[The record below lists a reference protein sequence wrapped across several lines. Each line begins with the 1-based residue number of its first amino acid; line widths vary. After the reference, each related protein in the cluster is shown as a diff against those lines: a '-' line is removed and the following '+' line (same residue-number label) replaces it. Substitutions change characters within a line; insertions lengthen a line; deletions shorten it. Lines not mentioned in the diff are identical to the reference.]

1 MQTPKLAQDLGRDL
15 RDKRLLP
22 VIGLLVVA
30 ILAVP
35 FLLGGGSEPVPPPTG
50 PSSSD
55 VNQGSAADAQAEPV
69 VLADV
74 PGIRDYQK
82 RLAKFQKRNPFKQ
95 QFTGGSESSGGS
107 LEDTTP
113 SGGGL
118 SGGGSEAESSGSS
131 STSSDSTSGGNSGGN
146 GSGGNGSGG
155 READQ
160 GLYLYSYEID
170 AKITVD
176 GKTEKLE
183 SVKQLEFLPGNKTP
197 VLQFLKG
204 DFEQKSAAFV
214 VSPRVTETR
223 GEGKCSP
230 NNSSCEF
237 LLLKDGESHSFD
249 YEPDGRTYR
258 IRLTRVKRI
267 DTRVD
272 PDDVAGEELRN
283 SAGSLSGL
291 LAIR

>member
-1 MQTPKLAQDLGRDL
+1 MAYAINAVRRCSLGSWMR
-15 RDKRLLP
+15 RCASRSRQRRK
-22 VIGLLVVA
+22 IS
-30 ILAVP
+30 
-35 FLLGGGSEPVPPPTG
+35 F
-50 PSSSD
+50 
-55 VNQGSAADAQAEPV
+55 
-69 VLADV
+69 
-74 PGIRDYQK
+74 
-82 RLAKFQKRNPFKQ
+82 
-95 QFTGGSESSGGS
+95 
-107 LEDTTP
+107 
-113 SGGGL
+113 
-118 SGGGSEAESSGSS
+118 
-131 STSSDSTSGGNSGGN
+131 
-146 GSGGNGSGG
+146 G
-155 READQ
+155 RRW
-160 GLYLYSYEID
+160 GYEID